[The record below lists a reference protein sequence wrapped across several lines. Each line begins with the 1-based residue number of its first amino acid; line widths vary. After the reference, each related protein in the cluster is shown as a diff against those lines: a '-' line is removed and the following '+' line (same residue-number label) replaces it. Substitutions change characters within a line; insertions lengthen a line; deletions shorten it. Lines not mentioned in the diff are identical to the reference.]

1 MQEVTEEQD
10 LYRNAE
16 LVATVQRRLE
26 TGHQLDS
33 LHLFIRDL
41 LERRAW
47 VAFKMTEHSEVTSYH
62 PGDALKFWEFVQKPT
77 PKGLGTTIPKLRRF
91 CAADEDAI
99 RLLDLLDASA
109 AREPGGANNPHGCKG
124 KPKDDTI
131 INDDN
136 IHSDCNNDRSSPTG
150 TSREAALRKLRKD
163 RPDLHEQVVN
173 GDKTPHAAML
183 EAGFRK
189 PTMTVPKEDIPAL
202 ARALRNRLTDDQIA
216 ELIDHLEGAA

>member
-1 MQEVTEEQD
+1 
-10 LYRNAE
+10 
-16 LVATVQRRLE
+16 
-26 TGHQLDS
+26 
-33 LHLFIRDL
+33 
-41 LERRAW
+41 
-47 VAFKMTEHSEVTSYH
+47 MTEHSEVTSYH

-109 AREPGGANNPHGCKG
+109 AREPGNPTGNNQYTVEQSG
-124 KPKDDTI
+124 I
-131 INDDN
+131 DDN
-136 IHSDCNNDRSSPTG
+136 IHNSKDRESPTG

-216 ELIDHLEGAA
+216 ELIEHLQEV